1 MMSVLSL
8 HFCLKNLG
16 YRVECHYVFLDSRQL
31 RWIDICHRCTVYI
44 LGQEALGTCCVHC
57 KYIQWKMGHT

>member
-16 YRVECHYVFLDSRQL
+16 YRVECHYVFLDSKQL
-31 RWIDICHRCTVYI
+31 RWIDIYQRCTVYI
-44 LGQEALGTCCVHC
+44 LRQEALGICCVHTLL
-57 KYIQWKMGHT
+57 IQF